1 MDKPTVLNKLNE
13 QWEKKLPFVLFSMP
27 NTTKCSLYFQ
37 DNTSLHTTE
46 NFLEPGFVFSPFHN
60 AKESLIIPST
70 VESTLEFDFAISDI
84 EHTQTPIISC
94 AEEKKEH
101 VQLVNTILKK
111 IKNQT
116 VEKVVASRKK
126 DIPLTKLVITELA
139 MRLLQLYPK
148 AFRYIWYHPDTG
160 LWCGASPEIL
170 IKREGNMFS
179 TMALAGTKKNINGQ
193 VVKWS
198 YKEMHEQQLV
208 TEALVTNLQ
217 KIVSVLKTSK
227 PVTVEAG
234 SLSHLKTEIQGV
246 IKSGKTAL
254 PKIIFAIHPTPA
266 VCGTPTKEAK
276 NIILEFEKYDREFY
290 TGFLGP
296 ISPIEGTATIFVNL
310 RCAKIENETAS
321 IYVGGGIVYGSIAE
335 DEWTETE
342 NKLATMLKVL
352 SPFM

>member
-13 QWEKKLPFVLFSMP
+13 QWEQKLPFILFSMP
-27 NTTKCSLYFQ
+27 DTTKCSLYFQ
-37 DNTSLHTTE
+37 NNTNLHTTE
-46 NFLEPGFVFSPFHN
+46 NFLEPGFVFSPFN
-60 AKESLIIPST
+60 TAKESLIIPST
-70 VESTLEFDFAISDI
+70 AETTLEFDFSIS
-84 EHTQTPIISC
+84 EVKFTENPIISSV
-94 AEEKKEH
+94 EEKKEH

-126 DIPLTKLVITELA
+126 DIPLKQLDISELV

-170 IKREGNMFS
+170 VKREGNMFS
-179 TMALAGTKKNINGQ
+179 TMALAGTKKNIKGSIPE
-193 VVKWS
+193 WS
-198 YKEMHEQQLV
+198 YKEIHEQQLV
-208 TEALVTNLQ
+208 TDALVTNLQ

-234 SLSHLKTEIQGV
+234 SLSHLRTEIQGV

-276 NIILEFEKYDREFY
+276 NIIFEFEKYDREFY

-296 ISPIEGTATIFVNL
+296 VNPIEGKATIFVNL
-310 RCAKIENETAS
+310 RCAKIENKTAS
-321 IYVGGGIVYGSIAE
+321 IYVGGGIVNGSDAE

-342 NKLATMLKVL
+342 NKLATMSKVL
-352 SPFM
+352 TPFM